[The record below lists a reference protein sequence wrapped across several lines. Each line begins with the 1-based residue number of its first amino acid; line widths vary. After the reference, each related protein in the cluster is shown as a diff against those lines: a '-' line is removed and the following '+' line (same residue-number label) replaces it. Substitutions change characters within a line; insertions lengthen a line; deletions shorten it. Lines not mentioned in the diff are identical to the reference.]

1 MAKIK
6 IQCEATARHSGKRCR
21 CKGYFTPTSRRML
34 CTYHKGSK
42 SWDHKTR
49 KYKGLYRNNNI
60 DIQSKI
66 NMLKN
71 LRTLKIKRQMK
82 SKDISRTKNK
92 ELTLSD
98 TELNTIIDRIVD
110 GETLYELAKD
120 LQIRLT
126 TLYKYLDQNPKTKER
141 FELAQERGIK
151 TLVEKMLV
159 LFNND
164 NPDVDPNMLVFIRER
179 ANYLKWLAPRVSS
192 LFTEKQKIDVKQD
205 TTLNIKWE
213 SEPDMIDVSE
223 DIVDIPSDNKD

>member
-1 MAKIK
+1 
-6 IQCEATARHSGKRCR
+6 
-21 CKGYFTPTSRRML
+21 
-34 CTYHKGSK
+34 
-42 SWDHKTR
+42 
-49 KYKGLYRNNNI
+49 
-60 DIQSKI
+60 
-66 NMLKN
+66 
-71 LRTLKIKRQMK
+71 MK
-82 SKDISRTKNK
+82 LKDISKTKSK

-120 LQIRLT
+120 LRIKLR

-192 LFTEKQKIDVKQD
+192 LFTEKQKIDVKQN

-213 SEPDMIDVSE
+213 SEPDMIDVSG
-223 DIVDIPSDNKD
+223 DISDIPPDNKD

>member
-1 MAKIK
+1 M
-6 IQCEATARHSGKRCR
+6 T
-21 CKGYFTPTSRRML
+21 
-34 CTYHKGSK
+34 
-42 SWDHKTR
+42 
-49 KYKGLYRNNNI
+49 
-60 DIQSKI
+60 
-66 NMLKN
+66 
-71 LRTLKIKRQMK
+71 K
-82 SKDISRTKNK
+82 SKAISKTKSK

-98 TELNTIIDRIVD
+98 TELNTIIDRIHD
-110 GETLYELAKD
+110 GETMFELAKD
-120 LQIRLT
+120 LQIKLT

-213 SEPDMIDVSE
+213 SEPDLIDVSG
-223 DIVDIPSDNKD
+223 DITNIPPDNKD

>member
-1 MAKIK
+1 
-6 IQCEATARHSGKRCR
+6 
-21 CKGYFTPTSRRML
+21 
-34 CTYHKGSK
+34 
-42 SWDHKTR
+42 
-49 KYKGLYRNNNI
+49 
-60 DIQSKI
+60 
-66 NMLKN
+66 
-71 LRTLKIKRQMK
+71 MK
-82 SKDISRTKNK
+82 SKDISKTKSK

-110 GETLYELAKD
+110 GETMFELAKD

-126 TLYKYLDQNPKTKER
+126 TLWKYLDQNPKTKER

-213 SEPDMIDVSE
+213 SEPDMIDVSG
-223 DIVDIPSDNKD
+223 DITDIPPDNKD

>member
-1 MAKIK
+1 
-6 IQCEATARHSGKRCR
+6 
-21 CKGYFTPTSRRML
+21 
-34 CTYHKGSK
+34 
-42 SWDHKTR
+42 
-49 KYKGLYRNNNI
+49 
-60 DIQSKI
+60 
-66 NMLKN
+66 
-71 LRTLKIKRQMK
+71 MK
-82 SKDISRTKNK
+82 SKDISKTKNK

-98 TELNTIIDRIVD
+98 TELNTLIDRIHD

-120 LQIRLT
+120 LRIKLT
-126 TLYKYLDQNPKTKER
+126 TLYKYLDQNPKTRER

-213 SEPDMIDVSE
+213 SEPDMIDVSG
-223 DIVDIPSDNKD
+223 DNITDIPPDNKD

>member
-1 MAKIK
+1 
-6 IQCEATARHSGKRCR
+6 
-21 CKGYFTPTSRRML
+21 
-34 CTYHKGSK
+34 
-42 SWDHKTR
+42 
-49 KYKGLYRNNNI
+49 
-60 DIQSKI
+60 
-66 NMLKN
+66 
-71 LRTLKIKRQMK
+71 MK

-92 ELTLSD
+92 SLSLSD
-98 TELNTIIDRIVD
+98 TELNTIIDRIHD
-110 GETLYELAKD
+110 GETMFELAKD
-120 LQIRLT
+120 LQIKLT

-213 SEPDMIDVSE
+213 SEPDMIDVSG
-223 DIVDIPSDNKD
+223 DITDIPPDSKD

>member
-1 MAKIK
+1 M
-6 IQCEATARHSGKRCR
+6 T
-21 CKGYFTPTSRRML
+21 
-34 CTYHKGSK
+34 
-42 SWDHKTR
+42 
-49 KYKGLYRNNNI
+49 
-60 DIQSKI
+60 
-66 NMLKN
+66 
-71 LRTLKIKRQMK
+71 K
-82 SKDISRTKNK
+82 SKDISKTKSK

-98 TELNTIIDRIVD
+98 TELNTIIDRIHD
-110 GETLYELAKD
+110 GETMFELAKD
-120 LQIRLT
+120 LQIKLT

-213 SEPDMIDVSE
+213 SEPDMIDVSG
-223 DIVDIPSDNKD
+223 DITDIPPDHKD

>member
-1 MAKIK
+1 
-6 IQCEATARHSGKRCR
+6 
-21 CKGYFTPTSRRML
+21 
-34 CTYHKGSK
+34 
-42 SWDHKTR
+42 
-49 KYKGLYRNNNI
+49 
-60 DIQSKI
+60 
-66 NMLKN
+66 
-71 LRTLKIKRQMK
+71 MK
-82 SKDISRTKNK
+82 SKAISRTKSK

-110 GETLYELAKD
+110 GETMFELAKD
-120 LQIRLT
+120 LQIKLT

-213 SEPDMIDVSE
+213 SEPDMIDVSG
-223 DIVDIPSDNKD
+223 DITDIPPDNKD

>member
-1 MAKIK
+1 
-6 IQCEATARHSGKRCR
+6 
-21 CKGYFTPTSRRML
+21 
-34 CTYHKGSK
+34 
-42 SWDHKTR
+42 
-49 KYKGLYRNNNI
+49 
-60 DIQSKI
+60 
-66 NMLKN
+66 
-71 LRTLKIKRQMK
+71 MK
-82 SKDISRTKNK
+82 SKDISRTKSK

-120 LQIRLT
+120 LRIKLR

-213 SEPDMIDVSE
+213 SEPDMIDVSG
-223 DIVDIPSDNKD
+223 DITDIPPDNKN

>member
-1 MAKIK
+1 
-6 IQCEATARHSGKRCR
+6 
-21 CKGYFTPTSRRML
+21 
-34 CTYHKGSK
+34 
-42 SWDHKTR
+42 
-49 KYKGLYRNNNI
+49 
-60 DIQSKI
+60 
-66 NMLKN
+66 
-71 LRTLKIKRQMK
+71 MK
-82 SKDISRTKNK
+82 SKDISKTKSK
-92 ELTLSD
+92 KLTLSD

-110 GETLYELAKD
+110 GETMFELAKD
-120 LQIRLT
+120 LQIKLT

-213 SEPDMIDVSE
+213 SEPDMIDVSG
-223 DIVDIPSDNKD
+223 DITDIPPDSKD

>member
-1 MAKIK
+1 
-6 IQCEATARHSGKRCR
+6 
-21 CKGYFTPTSRRML
+21 
-34 CTYHKGSK
+34 
-42 SWDHKTR
+42 
-49 KYKGLYRNNNI
+49 
-60 DIQSKI
+60 
-66 NMLKN
+66 
-71 LRTLKIKRQMK
+71 MK
-82 SKDISRTKNK
+82 SKDISKTKNK
-92 ELTLSD
+92 SLSLSD
-98 TELNTIIDRIVD
+98 TELNTIIDRIHD

-120 LQIRLT
+120 LRIKLT

-213 SEPDMIDVSE
+213 SEPDMIDVSG
-223 DIVDIPSDNKD
+223 DNITDIPPDNKD

>member
-1 MAKIK
+1 
-6 IQCEATARHSGKRCR
+6 
-21 CKGYFTPTSRRML
+21 
-34 CTYHKGSK
+34 
-42 SWDHKTR
+42 
-49 KYKGLYRNNNI
+49 
-60 DIQSKI
+60 
-66 NMLKN
+66 
-71 LRTLKIKRQMK
+71 MK
-82 SKDISRTKNK
+82 SKDISRTKSK

-98 TELNTIIDRIVD
+98 TELNTIIDRIHD
-110 GETLYELAKD
+110 GETMFELAKD
-120 LQIRLT
+120 LQIKLT

-164 NPDVDPNMLVFIRER
+164 NPNVDPNMLVFIRER

-213 SEPDMIDVSE
+213 SEPDMIDVSG
-223 DIVDIPSDNKD
+223 DITDIPPDNKD

>member
-1 MAKIK
+1 
-6 IQCEATARHSGKRCR
+6 
-21 CKGYFTPTSRRML
+21 
-34 CTYHKGSK
+34 
-42 SWDHKTR
+42 
-49 KYKGLYRNNNI
+49 
-60 DIQSKI
+60 
-66 NMLKN
+66 
-71 LRTLKIKRQMK
+71 MK

-92 ELTLSD
+92 SLSLSD
-98 TELNTIIDRIVD
+98 TELNTIIDRIHD
-110 GETLYELAKD
+110 GETMFELAKD
-120 LQIRLT
+120 LQIKLT

-213 SEPDMIDVSE
+213 SEPDMIDVSG
-223 DIVDIPSDNKD
+223 DITDIPPNNKD